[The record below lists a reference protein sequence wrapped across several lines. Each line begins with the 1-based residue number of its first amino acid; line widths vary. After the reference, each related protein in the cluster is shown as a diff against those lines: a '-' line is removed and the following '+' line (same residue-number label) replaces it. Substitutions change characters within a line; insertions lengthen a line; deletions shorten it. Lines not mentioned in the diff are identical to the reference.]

1 MPLNHLKLR
10 HPELVE
16 TEKGLPAQRQL
27 SLLEAFSGQPFTAD
41 KSTKLTEQLTSMRH
55 EGFCPL
61 TTVEHSGF
69 QAVVKFLKN
78 RIIQVSR
85 LDNFH
90 SSSGKKYKD
99 VLDWMK
105 TVLSKQ
111 PSISLTMESQFH
123 DGDRPLFE
131 IRVDIRRNC
140 VEPAAQRRLKS
151 ATRL

>member
-1 MPLNHLKLR
+1 M
-10 HPELVE
+10 
-16 TEKGLPAQRQL
+16 
-27 SLLEAFSGQPFTAD
+27 
-41 KSTKLTEQLTSMRH
+41 
-55 EGFCPL
+55 
-61 TTVEHSGF
+61 TVEHSGF

-85 LDNFH
+85 PDNFH

-123 DGDRPLFE
+123 DGDRPLFD

-140 VEPAAQRRLKS
+140 VEHRGV
-151 ATRL
+151 